1 LVSGGIFGKLL
12 ISVEIMITTRYA
24 NTHELTTCMMPPD
37 TLSRQS
43 RAALQW
49 DGMGWD
55 GASARLIGDI
65 AEKNQL
71 LLF

>member
-24 NTHELTTCMMPPD
+24 NTHELTTCIMPPD

-49 DGMGWD
+49 DG
-55 GASARLIGDI
+55 ASARLIGDT